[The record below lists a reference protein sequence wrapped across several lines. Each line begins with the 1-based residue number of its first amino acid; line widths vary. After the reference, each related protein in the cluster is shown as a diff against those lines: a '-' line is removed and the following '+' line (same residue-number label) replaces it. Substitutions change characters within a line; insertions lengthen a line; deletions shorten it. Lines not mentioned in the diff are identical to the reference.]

1 MGPTHVFCST
11 YGRYLTG
18 ASAVVAVVVLVSM
31 LVSDG
36 VAYTL
41 AHGAW
46 PLLGVA
52 LVAAVFWLPRV
63 VVSDGGVEVR
73 NVWRTVHVPWPAF
86 RGAEAGYSLVVA
98 TTEGPVTAWAAPRA
112 SGTASRLR
120 RDRADRAEDLAP
132 ATAGA
137 VLRHPGTA
145 DAAAHAVAERFRAL
159 EAAGHLRGAAR
170 AVEAGVAP
178 SRSWHARTL
187 AVVAVLLLAG
197 VAGALVG

>member
-36 VAYTL
+36 VAYTV

-86 RGAEAGYSLVVA
+86 RGVEASYSLVVT
-98 TTEGPVTAWAAPRA
+98 TTEGRVTAWAAPRA
-112 SGTASRLR
+112 SGAASRLR
-120 RDRADRAEDLAP
+120 RGRGDLPEGPGTAP
-132 ATAGA
+132 AGT
-137 VLRHPGTA
+137 VQRHPGTA
-145 DAAAHAVAERFRAL
+145 EAAATAVAERYRAL
-159 EAAGHLRGAAR
+159 DAAGHLRGAAR